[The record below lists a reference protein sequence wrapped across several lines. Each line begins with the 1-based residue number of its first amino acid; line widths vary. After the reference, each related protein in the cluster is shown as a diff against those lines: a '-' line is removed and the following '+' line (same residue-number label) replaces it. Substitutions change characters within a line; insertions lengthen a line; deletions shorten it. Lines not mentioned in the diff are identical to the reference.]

1 MVVNTHLTLHDRK
14 SALDVLPTVPGTGDN
29 IESEKSVLRKTGTD
43 DSPVSNCKKLA
54 KNSSPD
60 RNCLSAIG
68 HTDRGET
75 TAKAIPGDYHKSINT
90 AVLGTKKEAL
100 SAIDTD
106 RAFIE
111 ADGGRTRNLRI
122 DSPML

>member
-1 MVVNTHLTLHDRK
+1 MRIIVIYKDT
-14 SALDVLPTVPGTGDN
+14 VLFLILCVQYLRP
-29 IESEKSVLRKTGTD
+29 EKVVLRKTGTYQN
-43 DSPVSNCKKLA
+43 SVQELTNQLTKKPYI
-54 KNSSPD
+54 SSQQQSISGSIEGGKTGQK
-60 RNCLSAIG
+60 REL
-68 HTDRGET
+68 
-75 TAKAIPGDYHKSINT
+75 GDYHKSINT

-106 RAFIE
+106 KAFIE

>member
-1 MVVNTHLTLHDRK
+1 MI
-14 SALDVLPTVPGTGDN
+14 ALFPTV
-29 IESEKSVLRKTGTD
+29 
-43 DSPVSNCKKLA
+43 KKLA

-60 RNCLSAIG
+60 RSCLSSIG

-75 TAKAIPGDYHKSINT
+75 TAKVIPGNYHKSIHT

-106 RAFIE
+106 KAFIE